1 MDFLNFA
8 FDTFTLS
15 NIAIAMI
22 GMLLGIVIGAL
33 PGLSSTF
40 ALAVL
45 LPLTFTMDATS
56 ALLFLGTVYMGST
69 YGGCFAAIL
78 VNTPGTPQSI
88 TTTFDGYPMAKRG
101 DGGFALSI
109 ACFSSVIGGILGII
123 AFLFL
128 APQLA
133 KIALLFRPPEYFWLA
148 ILGLTIIASLS
159 EGNMIKGLIAGFIGL
174 LLSQIG
180 VSVVSGDARFTFE
193 QTALIGGIPFI
204 PATIGLLCLP
214 VVIDLLSEPGHHLA
228 SPLRA
233 RNGQFGRAAREIW
246 NQKSNVVRSSIIGT
260 VIGVIPAAGGAVA
273 SLVSYSEASRAAPPE
288 RKFGQGEPGGV
299 IASEAANNATVG
311 SGLVP
316 TFVLGIPGTPPDAVI
331 LAAMLVHG
339 VQIGPKLFTEH
350 GDVVYTFI
358 AGMLV
363 ATVMM
368 LPVGLV
374 LGRYIYLLV
383 MKTPKTILAPTVAL
397 MTLIG
402 AFAIQ
407 NSYHDVVIMLVLGFF
422 GWGLTRFG
430 FPVAPIVLGL
440 LLGPIAE
447 QGFAQSV
454 MIGSAKG
461 DVIGYFFN
469 STISLLLVASILAA
483 VVLPTLLRAISH
495 RRYVPIPE
503 TQRANKP

>member
-1 MDFLNFA
+1 MEFLTVA
-8 FDTFTLS
+8 AEAATLA
-15 NIAIAMI
+15 NIAVALT
-22 GMLLGIVIGAL
+22 GLVLGIVIGAL

-45 LPLTFTMDATS
+45 LPLTFTMSPTA
-56 ALLFLGTVYMGST
+56 ALLFLGTAYMGST

-88 TTTFDGYPMAKRG
+88 TTTFDGFPMAQRG
-101 DGGFALSI
+101 EGGLALSI
-109 ACFSSVIGGILGII
+109 ACIASVLGGLFGIA
-123 AFLFL
+123 AFLWL
-128 APQLA
+128 APPLVE
-133 KIALLFRPPEYFWLA
+133 IALLFGPPEYFWLA

-159 EGNMIKGLIAGFIGL
+159 EGNLLKGLIAGFLGL

-214 VVIDLLSEPGHHLA
+214 VAIDMLADTDQHLA
-228 SPLRA
+228 APLDA
-233 RNGQFGRAAREIW
+233 RRGQVRRAAWIVWADRV
-246 NQKSNVVRSSIIGT
+246 NLLRSSVVGT

-273 SLVSYSEASRAAPPE
+273 SLVAYAEAARAATPAQAYG
-288 RKFGQGEPGGV
+288 KGEPGGV
-299 IASEAANNATVG
+299 IASETANNATVG

-331 LAAMLVHG
+331 LGAMLVHG
-339 VQIGPKLFTEH
+339 VQIGPRLFSNH
-350 GDVVYTFI
+350 GDVVYTLV
-358 AGMLV
+358 AGMLF

-368 LPVGLV
+368 LPIGLLLGRSIHALV
-374 LGRYIYLLV
+374 LR
-383 MKTPKTILAPTVAL
+383 TPKTLLAPTVAL
-397 MTLIG
+397 MTVIG

-407 NSYHDVVIMLVLGFF
+407 NSYYDVVIMLALGLM
-422 GWGLTRFG
+422 GWLMLRYG
-430 FPVAPIVLGL
+430 FPVAPVVLGL

-454 MIGSAKG
+454 IIGQAKG
-461 DVIGYFFN
+461 SVVGMFFN
-469 STISLLLVASILAA
+469 TWVSIVLVGCILAA
-483 VVLPTLLRAISH
+483 LVLPPLVRALGRH
-495 RRYVPIPE
+495 RY
-503 TQRANKP
+503 RAGKEVGHVAE

>member
-1 MDFLNFA
+1 MEFLSLA
-8 FDTFTLS
+8 SEAFTLY
-15 NIAIAMI
+15 NVMIAMV
-22 GMLLGIVIGAL
+22 GLLLGIVIGAL

-45 LPLTFTMDATS
+45 LPLTFTMDGTS

-88 TTTFDGYPMAKRG
+88 TTTFDGYPMARRG
-101 DGGFALSI
+101 EGGFALSL
-109 ACFSSVIGGILGII
+109 ACFSSVAGGLIGIV

-174 LLSQIG
+174 LLSQVG
-180 VSVVSGDARFTFE
+180 VSVVSGDARFTYE

-214 VVIDLLSEPGHHLA
+214 VVIDLMAQPGHHLDA
-228 SPLRA
+228 PLDA
-233 RNGQFGRAAREIW
+233 RDGQFGRAAREVW
-246 NQKSNVVRSSIIGT
+246 AQKLNVIRSSVIGT

-273 SLVSYSEASRAAPPE
+273 SLVSYSEASRAA
-288 RKFGQGEPGGV
+288 RKDQQFGQGEPSGV
-299 IASEAANNATVG
+299 VASETANNATVG

-339 VQIGPKLFTEH
+339 VQIGPKLFSEH
-350 GDVVYTFI
+350 GDVVYTFV
-358 AGMLV
+358 AGMLF

-368 LPVGLV
+368 LPVGLI

-383 MKTPKTILAPTVAL
+383 MQTPKAVLAPTVAL

-402 AFAIQ
+402 AYAIQ
-407 NSYHDVVIMLVLGFF
+407 NSYHDVIIMLALGLF
-422 GWGLTRFG
+422 GWTVTRFG

-454 MIGSAKG
+454 MIGRAKG
-461 DVIGYFFN
+461 DIVGYFFAN
-469 STISLLLVASILAA
+469 PISLILVAAIIAA
-483 VVLPTLLRAISH
+483 VILPALLRMLSR
-495 RRYVPIPE
+495 RRYRHLQE
-503 TQRANKP
+503 TTHAD